1 MRRALFLALLL
12 AAAPAG
18 AQVFLGAEVGPDAF
32 AKGEAPKLDTAG
44 EDAFAWALTAEI
56 SSTTLYAVFESTV
69 PEREVLNWLRAGLYR
84 QELAAL
90 LLLSEKS
97 GVTFKKLAAEL
108 PKAGGLRG
116 LSKLH
121 KADAMALFAEAGR
134 LKEAADKRVPLFL
147 AVSTDTFSAPASTAA
162 AGAPAVQVSTPAA
175 AAPSTDDKK

>member
-32 AKGEAPKLDTAG
+32 AKGEAPKIDTAG
-44 EDAFAWALTAEI
+44 EDAFAWALSAEV
-56 SSTTLYAVFESTV
+56 SSPTLCAVFESTA
-69 PEREVLNWLRAGLYR
+69 PERVILDWLRTGLYR

-90 LLLSEKS
+90 LLLSERTS
-97 GVTFKKLAAEL
+97 VPFKKLAAEL

-116 LSKLH
+116 LAKRH

-134 LKEAADKRVPLFL
+134 LKEAADARAPLFL
-147 AVSTDTFSAPASTAA
+147 AVSTETFSAPVSTAA
-162 AGAPAVQVSTPAA
+162 AGSPAVLVSTPAA
-175 AAPSTDDKK
+175 PATDDKK